1 MSPGVADRW
10 IRLPAAGKGEADG
23 RIDGVIKD
31 EPLDPRTLPEGDPE
45 MEIEG
50 LIIPAVKEMHD
61 RYIEEF
67 GRRQKK

>member
-1 MSPGVADRW
+1 VADRW
-10 IRLPAAGKGEADG
+10 IRLPAAGKREVDE

-61 RYIEEF
+61 KYIKEF

>member
-10 IRLPAAGKGEADG
+10 IRLPAAGKEG
-23 RIDGVIKD
+23 RLEEVIKD

-45 MEIEG
+45 GEIEG

-61 RYIEEF
+61 KYIEDF